1 MAAPTIASAATSRTL
16 FDAPESTAGVSGVR
30 QAERAHRARLLWLW
44 TSHPDG
50 ESSVVHVM
58 GEVDAATAP
67 DLDELLAPRLVSKVH
82 SLVIDLSRVR
92 FLGAAGVHV
101 LVQAALRAEHQ
112 GMSLRLV
119 TGPRCVERALRA
131 GGIRVEHLHAS
142 ADGIVTLRADD
153 IRLA

>member
-1 MAAPTIASAATSRTL
+1 MAAPTISSVATSRTL
-16 FDAPESTAGVSGVR
+16 FDAPKGTAGANGVQ
-30 QAERAHRARLLWLW
+30 QADRAHRARLLWLW
-44 TSHPDG
+44 TSHPDRDT
-50 ESSVVHVM
+50 SVIHAM

-67 DLDELLAPRLVSKVH
+67 DMDELLAPRLVSKIRT
-82 SLVIDLSRVR
+82 LVIDLSRVR

-101 LVQAALRAEHQ
+101 LVEAALRAEQ
-112 GMSLRLV
+112 QDMSLRLI

-142 ADGIVTLRADD
+142 ADGVVTLRADD